1 MAILK
6 VARLGHPVLREKC
19 RDLTPEEI
27 RSNGIRQLVADM
39 RDTMEEYGGVGLAAP
54 QVHEPVRIALVG
66 FEAGEDRYDVDSD
79 QPLLVLFNARVQVL
93 DPTLSGFWEGCL
105 SVPDLRG
112 FVERPSRIRVEYLD
126 EQAEPRELEAE
137 GFLAT
142 VCQHELDHLDGVL
155 YVDKIADPT
164 RFAFVEEYAR
174 YHHEPAPQGDEPAP
188 QGDEPA
194 PRGDE
199 PAPESD

>member
-1 MAILK
+1 MAIRK

-27 RSNGIRQLVADM
+27 RSEPVRRLVADM
-39 RDTMEEYGGVGLAAP
+39 RETMAEYGGVGLAAP
-54 QVHEPVRIALVG
+54 QVHEPVRIALIE
-66 FEAGEDRYDVDSD
+66 FQAGEGRYAVAAD
-79 QPLLVLFNARVQVL
+79 QPLLVLFNARVEVL
-93 DPTLSGFWEGCL
+93 DATPAGFWEGCL
-105 SVPDLRG
+105 SVPGLRG
-112 FVERPSRIRVEYLD
+112 FVERPSRVRVRYLD
-126 EQAEPRELEAE
+126 EAAEPRTLEAE

-174 YHHEPAPQGDEPAP
+174 YHHEPP
-188 QGDEPA
+188 

-199 PAPESD
+199 PPPEPA